1 MFGNNWRQALD
12 FSRRDVL
19 KQLSLGPSV
28 AGFLAESQT
37 LKQGPELPFPTAP
50 RDRLA
55 VTSWPFRAMMNS
67 PMNHNRNRSVP
78 GMDMKEF
85 PAFVVEK
92 FGVYNI
98 NPLSN
103 HFSSLDAAYLEAFRA
118 AVQRA
123 RSHVVDLGLSGG
135 MFYDADASKRA
146 SAVAEGRKGI
156 DVARAVGSPSVRQHV
171 SGRPGQNADV
181 MLAAES
187 LGELAGYGAK
197 QNIVVNL
204 ENDNPV
210 AEDPFFLVAVIK
222 KVNSPFLRALP
233 DFGNSL
239 IGHDAAFNE
248 RAMKAMLPYAWNM
261 CHVKDTVE
269 SDSGKPLTVDLKSM
283 FELAQASSYRG
294 FFSMELDIASGDP
307 VPGTKRLIQESLQY
321 LG

>member
-1 MFGNNWRQALD
+1 MD

-19 KQLSLGPSV
+19 KQLTLGAPV
-28 AGFLAESQT
+28 AGFLAESQS
-37 LKQGPELPFPTAP
+37 LKQPPELPFPTAP

-123 RSHVVDLGLSGG
+123 RSHVVDLGLGGG

-197 QNIVVNL
+197 QSIVVNL

-248 RAMKAMLPYAWNM
+248 RAIKAMLPYAWNM

-283 FELAQASSYRG
+283 FALAQASSYRG